1 MSQKTVPVLIASI
14 AVLFISLVV
23 IIVVMLNTPER
34 KSARE
39 NRVEAVGRLLASR
52 ALISEPD
59 IRTVNLSGISSFI
72 MAPAEHGGSLDNLN
86 HYLSKDPGRRSFSR
100 RVDRKR
106 AEDYL
111 AGDVGES
118 ALVYSQAL
126 EGRGYPGWVPEY
138 AGTVRALFEEVVT
151 DVLTISGI
159 PDDLTTFKVPETPED
174 SAVSKVEGALLEFG
188 KTWVPKGETNRTYDT
203 DRREIREFLLGNK
216 RFLRR
221 LESMDHAWRT
231 LNSALYN
238 LSVHPRWLM
247 AVDYDPDLERELNE
261 VITVLLTADLN
272 RRTRDIMGLIPG
284 EPSQAGIMWL
294 PEMSYYKNIPEI
306 TGQTADEVSTIYVA
320 KVNLGYKFRDSRTQT
335 WLNRRKDWLTDYFQ
349 AYFSGKVMEDFSPL
363 GSEPM
368 EYYQWKTARM
378 KAEGIHGINQRIIA
392 TLPFGEKGVFGV
404 RDLAMVRVNL
414 LENP

>member
-1 MSQKTVPVLIASI
+1 MASI
-14 AVLFISLVV
+14 AVLFIALVA
-23 IIVVMLNTPER
+23 IIAVMLSTQER

-39 NRVEAVGRLLASR
+39 SRVEAVRTLLASR
-52 ALISEPD
+52 ALNGERD
-59 IRTVNLSGISSFI
+59 FRTVNLTRITSFLSS
-72 MAPAEHGGSLDNLN
+72 PAEHGGSLDNLN

-100 RVDRKR
+100 RADRKR
-106 AEDYL
+106 AEEYL

-118 ALVYSQAL
+118 ALVYTRAL
-126 EGRGYPGWVPEY
+126 DGRGYPGWVPEY
-138 AGTVRALFEEVVT
+138 TGTVRALFEEVVT
-151 DVLTISGI
+151 DIVTISGI
-159 PDDLTTFKVPETPED
+159 PEELTTLPVPEFREA
-174 SAVSKVEGALLEFG
+174 SAVSRVEGALLEFG
-188 KTWVPKGETNRTYDT
+188 TTWIPKGETNRTYDT
-203 DRREIREFLLGNK
+203 DRREIREFLLGNR
-216 RFLRR
+216 RFRLR

-231 LNSALYN
+231 MNSALYN
-238 LSVHPRWLM
+238 LSVHPRWKM

-261 VITVLLTADLN
+261 VITVFLTADLN
-272 RRTRDIMGLIPG
+272 RRTRDLMGLIPG
-284 EPSQAGIMWL
+284 EPSHLGILWL

-306 TGQTADEVSTIYVA
+306 TGQTADEVSTIYFA

-349 AYFSGKVMEDFSPL
+349 VYFSNKVIEDFSPL
-363 GSEPM
+363 GNEPM

-392 TLPFGEKGVFGV
+392 TLPFGKKGVFGV